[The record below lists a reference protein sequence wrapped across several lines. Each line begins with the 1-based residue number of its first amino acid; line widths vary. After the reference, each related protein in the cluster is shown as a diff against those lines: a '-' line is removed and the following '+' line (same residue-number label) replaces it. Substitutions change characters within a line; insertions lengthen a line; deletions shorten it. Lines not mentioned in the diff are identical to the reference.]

1 MSAPAPDAVERL
13 IDAAAA
19 LLEARAN
26 QMVTALEWQRLREAL
41 AACGRTIP
49 TEDSDAPD

>member
-1 MSAPAPDAVERL
+1 MNAPTPDEIEQL

-26 QMVTALEWQRLREAL
+26 QMVTVVEWQRLRDAL
-41 AACGRTIP
+41 AACGQTI
-49 TEDSDAPD
+49 EDLDAPG

>member
-1 MSAPAPDAVERL
+1 MSARTPDAIERL

-26 QMVTALEWQRLREAL
+26 EMLTIVEWQRLRDAL
-41 AACGRTIP
+41 AACGRTIQI
-49 TEDSDAPD
+49 EDADAPD